1 MTVPDKMLS
10 QTRVNDEQTSP
21 AKFNEVPAYVARRR
35 GAAKDIANA
44 LGNAIGDITVKG
56 VVSDALLDP
65 GCYLGRDNLYA
76 REHQAIEGFETKIWM
91 MMTTGMCWESPWR
104 RARLTP

>member
-21 AKFNEVPAYVARRR
+21 PKFNEVPAYVARRR

-44 LGNAIGDITVKG
+44 LGNAI
-56 VVSDALLDP
+56 
-65 GCYLGRDNLYA
+65 
-76 REHQAIEGFETKIWM
+76 
-91 MMTTGMCWESPWR
+91 
-104 RARLTP
+104 